1 MSQLIAQSAVKRMTD
16 KCAPGSTW
24 TLGTHSYKVKFG
36 GRCYPSLPKHAEI
49 EIGHIRKMVRHLQ
62 IDRKC
67 ATAQI
72 PALKLS
78 D

>member
-1 MSQLIAQSAVKRMTD
+1 MSQLIAQSLVKDMTE

-24 TLGTHSYKVKFG
+24 TPGTHSFKVKYD
-36 GRCYPSLPKHAEI
+36 GRCYPSLPKHQDI

-78 D
+78 N